1 MTVTAT
7 VQSIGDNAID
17 PKEPILVLFDETAT
31 APLQQIAVVQQFEQP
46 ATQLSLVVGSTITID
61 QQTYTVEYA
70 GGLVEANL
78 TSIGHATLYFKS
90 VPEKPMDNG
99 LYLTP
104 HQLPQIK
111 VGSVITYQS

>member
-46 ATQLSLVVGSTITID
+46 VTQLSLVVGSTITID

-78 TSIGHATLYFKS
+78 TSIGHATL
-90 VPEKPMDNG
+90 
-99 LYLTP
+99 
-104 HQLPQIK
+104 
-111 VGSVITYQS
+111 